1 MTEIPGYERWVVTT
15 DPEQLAD
22 LNAKSDKLGS
32 DELAQYAISLGLRP
46 PHYVEGRPVSIEAG
60 VPSGY
65 EGEPLLM
72 WSGYFPSVSP
82 EDVPPDDDDGDSAAI
97 WASIGIG
104 VVDASEV
111 ASSEDNS

>member
-1 MTEIPGYERWVVTT
+1 MSDGYEAWVVTT

-22 LNAKSDKLGS
+22 LKKKSHELGS
-32 DELAQYAISLGLRP
+32 DELGQYAISLGLRP
-46 PHYVEGRPVSIEAG
+46 PHYVEGRPVSIETR

-82 EDVPPDDDDGDSAAI
+82 GDMPPDDDDGDNAAI

-104 VVDASEV
+104 LVDASEV
-111 ASSEDNS
+111 ASSEDDS